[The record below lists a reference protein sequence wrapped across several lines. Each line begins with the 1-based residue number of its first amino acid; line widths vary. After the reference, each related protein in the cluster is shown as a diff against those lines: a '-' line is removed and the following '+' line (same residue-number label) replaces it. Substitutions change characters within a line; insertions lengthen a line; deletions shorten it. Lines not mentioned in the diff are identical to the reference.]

1 MNSIGYFQIYCLFLT
16 IRALKNLRSL
26 SVDSIYTVILYSI
39 VVEGEVVVDK
49 KDAGDLLPDDGDV
62 LITCENGKI
71 KKTRIVHSDE
81 HVATLNALFEL
92 AKLTG
97 YTIIKPDGTM
107 L

>member
-16 IRALKNLRSL
+16 ISALKNLRSL
-26 SVDSIYTVILYSI
+26 SVGSIYTVILYSI

>member
-1 MNSIGYFQIYCLFLT
+1 MF
-16 IRALKNLRSL
+16 
-26 SVDSIYTVILYSI
+26 
-39 VVEGEVVVDK
+39 VEGEVVVDK

-71 KKTRIVHSDE
+71 KKTRTVHSDE

>member
-1 MNSIGYFQIYCLFLT
+1 M
-16 IRALKNLRSL
+16 RSL
-26 SVDSIYTVILYSI
+26 SVGSIYTVILYSI

>member
-1 MNSIGYFQIYCLFLT
+1 M
-16 IRALKNLRSL
+16 RSL
-26 SVDSIYTVILYSI
+26 SVGSIYTVILYSI
-39 VVEGEVVVDK
+39 IGEGDVVIDK

-62 LITCENGKI
+62 LITCEKGKI
-71 KKTRIVHSDE
+71 KKARIVHSDE

-97 YTIIKPDGTM
+97 YTIIKPDGNM

>member
-1 MNSIGYFQIYCLFLT
+1 M
-16 IRALKNLRSL
+16 
-26 SVDSIYTVILYSI
+26 
-39 VVEGEVVVDK
+39 VDK

-92 AKLTG
+92 ANQTAICYNYPVGMNTQHHVILNNCCAKGEPNGAVFFCKSTWRCINSG
-97 YTIIKPDGTM
+97 NA
-107 L
+107 

>member
-1 MNSIGYFQIYCLFLT
+1 M
-16 IRALKNLRSL
+16 RSL
-26 SVDSIYTVILYSI
+26 SVGSIYTVILYSI

-62 LITCENGKI
+62 LITCENGRS

-97 YTIIKPDGTM
+97 YTIIKPDGNM

>member
-1 MNSIGYFQIYCLFLT
+1 M
-16 IRALKNLRSL
+16 RSL
-26 SVDSIYTVILYSI
+26 SVGSIYTVILYSA

-71 KKTRIVHSDE
+71 KKTRIVYSDE

-92 AKLTG
+92 AKLSG
-97 YTIIKPDGTM
+97 YTIIKPDGTV

>member
-1 MNSIGYFQIYCLFLT
+1 M
-16 IRALKNLRSL
+16 RSL
-26 SVDSIYTVILYSI
+26 SVDSIYTVNLYSI
-39 VVEGEVVVDK
+39 ASEGEVVIDK

-62 LITCENGKI
+62 LITCEKGKI

-97 YTIIKPDGTM
+97 YTIIKPDGNM

>member
-1 MNSIGYFQIYCLFLT
+1 
-16 IRALKNLRSL
+16 
-26 SVDSIYTVILYSI
+26 
-39 VVEGEVVVDK
+39 VVDK

-97 YTIIKPDGTM
+97 YTNQTRRYYAIIT
-107 L
+107 LLA

>member
-1 MNSIGYFQIYCLFLT
+1 M
-16 IRALKNLRSL
+16 RSL
-26 SVDSIYTVILYSI
+26 SVGSIYTVILYSI
-39 VVEGEVVVDK
+39 IVEGEVVVDK

-62 LITCENGKI
+62 LVTCENGKI
-71 KKTRIVHSDE
+71 KKTRTVHSDE